1 MDPIIFLVDMNA
13 YFASVEQLANPQ
25 LKGKPIAVCGNGRTV
40 VTTASYEARAFGVKT
55 GMSVPEARRQCPQLI
70 TVCGNLD
77 KYVDTSCR
85 IHRVMLE
92 FTDQVEPF
100 SIDECFMD
108 VSHLCSRGKRPRDV
122 GRELKARIRRELG
135 LLCSVGIGPN
145 KMVAKLASKMQK
157 PDGLVEVRRE
167 DIAGLF
173 ENLPLERMQ
182 GVGIGRRTAEHLQRI
197 GITTAAQ
204 LGRASQ
210 DFLMAHFGIS
220 GYHLGRMGRGE
231 ASSFVKRYGV
241 EERPKS
247 VGNSHTLPR
256 DTRDLAV
263 IRGYILMLCEQVGS
277 RLRREGLIGATVSVV
292 VRYAD
297 FTTFSRQR
305 RLGRHIRDTADIFAE
320 AWKVF
325 AQVLPLGQP
334 VRLLGVC
341 VSDTLAD
348 DGQQFLLD
356 DMARKRPLSDAV
368 DAINRKYGDRTVKP
382 AALLVAERF
391 GVQERCGVLGT
402 TFLRSNKL
410 DRNR

>member
-1 MDPIIFLVDMNA
+1 MDPVIFLVDMNS

-25 LKGKPIAVCGNGRTV
+25 LKGRPIAVCGSGRTV

-77 KYVDTSCR
+77 KYVDTSRR

-108 VSHLCSRGKRPRDV
+108 VSHRCARGAMPRDI
-122 GRELKARIRRELG
+122 GRQLKARIRQELG
-135 LLCSVGIGPN
+135 LVCSVGIGPN
-145 KMVAKLASKMQK
+145 KLVAKLASKMQK
-157 PDGLVEVRRE
+157 PDGLVEIRRE
-167 DIAGLF
+167 DITGLF
-173 ENLPLERMQ
+173 ETLEIDRMQ

-197 GITTAAQ
+197 GITTAGQ

-231 ASSFVKRYGV
+231 DTATIKRYGAD
-241 EERPKS
+241 EQPKS

-256 DTRDLAV
+256 DTRDLSV
-263 IRGYILMLCEQVGS
+263 IRGYILMLSEQVGT
-277 RLRREGLIGATVSVV
+277 RMRREGLTGATVSVA

-305 RLGRHIRDTADIFAE
+305 RLGRHIRDTGDVFAE

-325 AQVLPLGQP
+325 NQVLPLVQP

-341 VSDTLAD
+341 MSDVLAD
-348 DGQQFLLD
+348 DGQQFLLEE
-356 DMARKRPLSDAV
+356 MARKRLLSDTV
-368 DAINRKYGDRTVKP
+368 DAINRKYGDRTLKP
-382 AALLVAERF
+382 AGLLVAERF

-402 TFLRSNKL
+402 SFLRSNKL
-410 DRNR
+410 DSNR